1 MKNIFKTILCIA
13 SFIIPAYS
21 VFAQEQVGE
30 EQYVPDKYHYQNDDH
45 TGLVYSK
52 EVQGPNAKGEYTI
65 FLKSFVTGK
74 ADEETI
80 KIPSEIVLVLD
91 VSGSMRFGM
100 SDTDFTSA
108 GKSFTPNDIANAIRQ
123 KKDLMYRWGKDDY
136 YRVNYE
142 ESDYYDYYYAAYFSI
157 DGTKYYFTQNGELTT
172 DSSKAYYCT
181 ANQTVVN
188 NRTLYTVIDTDHT
201 RLAYLKDAVNFFISE
216 IKKDNINNKV
226 ALVKFA
232 SEYYPGQAS
241 TSTNATGNNTDYSGN
256 NYSEIVNGFLSCT
269 NSQLTTNVNNLAS
282 GGATAADRGMIKAK
296 ALINSLY
303 KTDKITPNEN
313 TNKIVVFFTDG
324 EPTYSSIF
332 QDEVANSAVSAA
344 KDIKSLTSYTITTKS
359 GQTFSEKV
367 RVYTI
372 GTFAKPSQ
380 KVKTY
385 MNRLS
390 SNFPNAT
397 GIGTGQE
404 GTGGS
409 ESYGYTFMASD
420 QESLKKAFG
429 KISSAVA
436 LPDITVDASS
446 TVVDVMSKSF
456 TLPAGT
462 DASTVQVWETDATG
476 YDETNHEFTFS
487 TDKKDWN
494 NITDVPELLDTD
506 PETNKVT
513 VTGWPFDKNACAQKT
528 DKTVMGKQLILEIPI
543 EMGPSA
549 VGGPGVGTNGS
560 GSGISYKD
568 ENNNPQTL
576 LFDTPNIGLPVNLH
590 IRKEG
595 LKKGES
601 AKFKI
606 QRMWDGKAKI
616 PDDVVIEANTWQDY
630 TSVFVTR
637 RSTDTETGEKAPLV
651 KIVGLHPGFTYRIIE
666 EDWSWSYG
674 LTQVHGKKYVINP
687 ETQVET
693 ISEIEMSNG
702 SSSNDWEGNTV
713 LSTSIN
719 MNPFIFVNA
728 KKAVEVEDGV
738 TSVRHAESIVR
749 NEFSKATSGSTS
761 TGASEYSK
769 EQPTK

>member
-74 ADEETI
+74 ADEEMI
-80 KIPSEIVLVLD
+80 KIRSEIVLVLD
-91 VSGSMRFGM
+91 VSGSMDWGM
-100 SDTDFTSA
+100 SDSDF
-108 GKSFTPNDIANAIRQ
+108 IANNTKYSYNTI
-123 KKDLMYRWGKDDY
+123 
-136 YRVNYE
+136 NN
-142 ESDYYDYYYAAYFSI
+142 SS
-157 DGTKYYFTQNGELTT
+157 TKYYYLYNNEFCQVRANKDGGYHYLEVAIDGYWRRFTDYKYGASDTLF
-172 DSSKAYYCT
+172 DG
-181 ANQTVVN
+181 
-188 NRTLYTVIDTDHT
+188 TLYYVAEGRS
-201 RLAYLKDAVNFFISE
+201 RLESLKDAVNSFIGE
-216 IKKDNINNKV
+216 IIKDNPENRI

-232 SEYYPGQAS
+232 NDSYYPGETA
-241 TSTNATGNNTDYSGN
+241 TSTNATGNHFKGSA
-256 NYSEIVNGFLSCT
+256 NYTEIVNGFLPCT
-269 NSQLTTNVNNLAS
+269 STTLTNNVGNLKA
-282 GGATAADRGMIKAK
+282 GGATAADFGMNKAM
-296 ALINSLY
+296 ALINTLY
-303 KTDKITPNEN
+303 TGTKPNED
-313 TNKIVVFFTDG
+313 TNKLVIFFTDG
-324 EPTYSSIF
+324 EPTYGIGF
-332 QDEVANSAVSAA
+332 QDNVADKAITVA
-344 KDIKSLTSYTITTKS
+344 KDLKALTSYTIKTKS

-367 RVYTI
+367 RVYSI
-372 GTFAKPSQ
+372 GTFDNPSD
-380 KVKTY
+380 KVETY
-385 MNRLS
+385 MSRLS

-397 GIGTGQE
+397 GVGTGQE

-409 ESYGYTFMASD
+409 DAYGYSIIASD
-420 QESLKKAFG
+420 KESLIKAFG

-487 TDKKDWN
+487 TDKKDWD
-494 NITDVPELLDTD
+494 NITDVPKLLDTD

-513 VTGWPFDKNACAQKT
+513 VTGWPFDKNACALKT

-560 GSGISYKD
+560 GSGISYRD

-576 LFDTPNIGLPVNLH
+576 YFETPNIGLPISLH

-606 QRMWDGKAKI
+606 QRMWDGKATI

-637 RSTDTETGEKAPLV
+637 RSTDTETGNTAPLV

-666 EDWSWSYG
+666 EDWSWSYS
-674 LTQVHGKKYVINP
+674 LSKVHGSKYVINP

-693 ISEIEMSNG
+693 ISDIEMSNG
-702 SSSNDWEGNTV
+702 SSTNNWEGNTV

-728 KKAVEVEDGV
+728 KKAVEVEDGI

-749 NEFSKATSGSTS
+749 NEFSKVESGQTT